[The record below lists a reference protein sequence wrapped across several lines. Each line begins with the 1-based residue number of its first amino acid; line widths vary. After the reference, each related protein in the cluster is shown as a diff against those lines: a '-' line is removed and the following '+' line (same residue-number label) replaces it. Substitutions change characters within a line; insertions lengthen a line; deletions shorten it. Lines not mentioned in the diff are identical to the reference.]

1 MDNYIVSARKY
12 RPTTFRSVVGQKAL
26 VQTLKAAVVTR
37 KLAHA
42 YLFCGTRGVGKTTC
56 ARIFAKTINCEHPT
70 PDGEACNECESCRA
84 FNEQRSYNIIELDAA
99 SNNSVDEIRSLID
112 KVRVPPQ
119 LGRYKV
125 FIIDEVHMLST
136 AAFNAF
142 LKTLEEPP
150 HHAIFIL
157 ATTEKH
163 KLLPT
168 ILSRCQIY
176 DFQRIT
182 IEDIVEHL
190 RYVASQEGFTVDDD
204 ALNVIARKA
213 DGGMRDALSI
223 FDQVAASSGGNI
235 TYQTTIENLNI
246 LDYDYYFRLTDALLD
261 GNVPEALLVF
271 DSVLRAGFGAQLFV
285 NGLSSHFRDL
295 MVSKDAATL
304 PLLDVGTA
312 VAEQYA
318 RQAERCDKAFLYKA
332 MDLSNRCDLD
342 YRISNNKRLLVEL
355 MLIKI
360 CSLGMPQEI
369 GRSSEARILSTPSTP
384 AANPRLA
391 VSPTTAQTNKSV
403 VEAAAQSPSAAS
415 EPQQEYGQP
424 RTAGEEAAPAASRLQ
439 IPRPQ
444 VATPQAKVPTRKIP
458 RISLK
463 HGVEPDPSETPVAT
477 VETTV
482 EMNEPFALDALHEAW
497 LRFTKKIP
505 TETVLVQTMYL
516 CMPQMLDATTFE
528 VVVDNRAQ
536 MDKLNGRGADLMAFL
551 RTELRNTHLEM
562 RIREREREERQKAF
576 SPGERFVMLAE
587 KNPELNRL
595 KDIFGLEL
603 S

>member
-1 MDNYIVSARKY
+1 
-12 RPTTFRSVVGQKAL
+12 
-26 VQTLKAAVVTR
+26 
-37 KLAHA
+37 
-42 YLFCGTRGVGKTTC
+42 
-56 ARIFAKTINCEHPT
+56 
-70 PDGEACNECESCRA
+70 
-84 FNEQRSYNIIELDAA
+84 
-99 SNNSVDEIRSLID
+99 
-112 KVRVPPQ
+112 
-119 LGRYKV
+119 
-125 FIIDEVHMLST
+125 MLST

-384 AANPRLA
+384 AANPRPA

-415 EPQQEYGQP
+415 EPQQEQTGPAIPEPGDVVVSFDKINELMAEKRQNARAEVEKAETPETPQP
-424 RTAGEEAAPAASRLQ
+424 ANTEEPKKPRRGRPPKAEKAATENQKAEKSAWARKGRPPKADKAAPGE
-439 IPRPQ
+439 
-444 VATPQAKVPTRKIP
+444 ATP
-458 RISLK
+458 
-463 HGVEPDPSETPVAT
+463 
-477 VETTV
+477 
-482 EMNEPFALDALHEAW
+482 
-497 LRFTKKIP
+497 TK
-505 TETVLVQTMYL
+505 
-516 CMPQMLDATTFE
+516 
-528 VVVDNRAQ
+528 R
-536 MDKLNGRGADLMAFL
+536 DKLVCS
-551 RTELRNTHLEM
+551 
-562 RIREREREERQKAF
+562 Q
-576 SPGERFVMLAE
+576 
-587 KNPELNRL
+587 
-595 KDIFGLEL
+595 
-603 S
+603 